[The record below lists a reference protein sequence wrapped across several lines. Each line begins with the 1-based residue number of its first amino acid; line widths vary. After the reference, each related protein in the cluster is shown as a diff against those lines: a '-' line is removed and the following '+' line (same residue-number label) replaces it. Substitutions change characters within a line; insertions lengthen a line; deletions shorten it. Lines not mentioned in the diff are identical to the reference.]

1 MSSRLLAV
9 AAAAVV
15 AVAVAVREGF
25 VRVEVGCARLPSRA
39 PKSRRL
45 RDFSSLLAVG
55 RRRGGDI
62 ACPPSATT
70 VEVVMVGEDA
80 LRVARGDDGDVAP
93 L

>member
-1 MSSRLLAV
+1 MSSRRLA
-9 AAAAVV
+9 V
-15 AVAVAVREGF
+15 AVAVALVVEDF
-25 VRVEVGCARLPSRA
+25 VRDEAAGCARLPSSA

-62 ACPPSATT
+62 ASPPPTATA
-70 VEVVMVGEDA
+70 EVVVVGEDA
-80 LRVARGDDGDVAP
+80 LRAARGEDGDVAP